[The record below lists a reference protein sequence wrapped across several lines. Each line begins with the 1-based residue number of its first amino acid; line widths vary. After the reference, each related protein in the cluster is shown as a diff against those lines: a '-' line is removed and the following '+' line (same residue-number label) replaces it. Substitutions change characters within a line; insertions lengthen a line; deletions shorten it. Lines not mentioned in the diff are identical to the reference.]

1 MFCYIIFF
9 PWHIWDEYLDTSWQP
24 MEWLGRNGYFHQ
36 TILSSES
43 QLAVWVAKHDFSS
56 PTLLTQGEWEAAPPL
71 GWRCPRLTRPC
82 QLKCAPSWCWIWAWL
97 LYHGPWCWPKLEVG
111 QEGAHDVSRCFWWC
125 CAWRSAPLCYAHAP
139 AIFPVRASSESSQ
152 GRIWGPFVLCSHLK
166 LPLNLPD
173 YEHS

>member
-9 PWHIWDEYLDTSWQP
+9 LDIFGMNIWIQAGSQW
-24 MEWLGRNGYFHQ
+24 NGLAEMDPF
-36 TILSSES
+36 IKLPFLLSLSS
-43 QLAVWVAKHDFSS
+43 QYGVAKHDFSS

-71 GWRCPRLTRPC
+71 GWCCPRLTRPC
-82 QLKCAPSWCWIWAWL
+82 QLKCVRSWCWIWAWL
-97 LYHGPWCWPKLEVG
+97 LYHGPRRWPKLEVG

-139 AIFPVRASSESSQ
+139 AIFPFRAGGESSQ
-152 GRIWGPFVLCSHLK
+152 SRIWGTFVLCSHLK